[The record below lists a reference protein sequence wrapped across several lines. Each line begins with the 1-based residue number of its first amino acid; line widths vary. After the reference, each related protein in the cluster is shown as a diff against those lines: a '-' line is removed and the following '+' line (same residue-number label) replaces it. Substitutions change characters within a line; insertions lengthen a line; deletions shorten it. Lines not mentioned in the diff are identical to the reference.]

1 MSRIGK
7 LPVIIPESVQVTLA
21 AGVVR
26 VKGPKG
32 ELVQVLHPHITVQQ
46 ADGRL
51 TVQTRN
57 PDKKEDRALWGL
69 FQRLISNM
77 VRGVTDGYE
86 RRLEINGVG
95 YQATAQPTA
104 LVLNVG
110 YSQPVN
116 FPLPEGVTAAVEK
129 NVIRLMSLDKQLVG
143 ETAAQLRRVRPPEP
157 YKGKGI
163 KYQDEIIRRKAGK
176 QAKTAGPGAGK

>member
-7 LPVIIPESVQVTLA
+7 LPITIPETLQVNLD
-21 AGVVR
+21 R
-26 VKGPKG
+26 QRIRIKGPKG
-32 ELVQVLHPHITVQQ
+32 ELVQTLHPHVTIQQ
-46 ADGRL
+46 SDGRL
-51 TVQTRN
+51 TLQVKH
-57 PDKKEDRALWGL
+57 PEKKDDRALWGL

-77 VRGVTDGYE
+77 VRGVTEGYE

-95 YQATAQPTA
+95 FQASAQPKA
-104 LVLNVG
+104 LRLNVG

-116 FPLPEGVTAAVEK
+116 FPLPEGVTAVVEK
-129 NVIRLMSLDKQLVG
+129 NVIRLMGLDKQVVG
-143 ETAAQLRRVRPPEP
+143 ETAAQLRRLCPPEP

-163 KYQDEIIRRKAGK
+163 KYQEEIIRRKAGK